1 MTETAWGATGQPRL
15 RRDAVGLT
23 GAIVMSAAIMGPAVS
38 TFFNPQFSTPF
49 SGEAA
54 PFVYLAYLVAI
65 LVVASGI
72 GEMARELPSAGAF
85 YTYVTHGLGR
95 RAGFITGGLMFI
107 AYALLPPAELGLI
120 GSYVQST
127 LRAEANIDVPWWLI
141 GLVPAA
147 AMIILAVEG
156 IRASLRT
163 ALILF
168 ATEVGVVVLLAIIVV
183 GHGGRSGLS
192 LHQLRPTAS
201 PHGFHGL
208 ATGFVFAALSFVGF
222 EAAATLGDEV
232 REPRR
237 LVPRAI
243 LFSSALVGLIYVFCV
258 WAEVN
263 GLGPAATNRLNGA
276 STPWN
281 DLAST
286 YASWLKWPVIVAS
299 VSSMFAV
306 MINSANGIARILNT
320 MARDGLLPRPLAV
333 VDRRRLT
340 PTRATLATG
349 AFAVACALIVGAA
362 SGGLANP
369 AGGSNVY
376 GYLGFLLTLGVL
388 PVYALTNVAAARYYA
403 RARRFRVVRHGL
415 LPLGGAALMVALL
428 VGQIVEQTGT
438 PYTWLPWVI
447 VAWVAAVSL
456 AALWLTRSRPRIPVL
471 ARSWPT

>member
-54 PFVYLAYLVAI
+54 PFVYLACLVAI

-192 LHQLRPTAS
+192 LHPLSPTAS

-222 EAAATLGDEV
+222 EAAAGLGQRGLAGGMAVD
-232 REPRR
+232 
-237 LVPRAI
+237 LAFGGGMALARAI
-243 LFSSALVGLIYVFCV
+243 
-258 WAEVN
+258 
-263 GLGPAATNRLNGA
+263 
-276 STPWN
+276 
-281 DLAST
+281 
-286 YASWLKWPVIVAS
+286 
-299 VSSMFAV
+299 
-306 MINSANGIARILNT
+306 
-320 MARDGLLPRPLAV
+320 
-333 VDRRRLT
+333 
-340 PTRATLATG
+340 
-349 AFAVACALIVGAA
+349 
-362 SGGLANP
+362 GLA
-369 AGGSNVY
+369 
-376 GYLGFLLTLGVL
+376 
-388 PVYALTNVAAARYYA
+388 
-403 RARRFRVVRHGL
+403 
-415 LPLGGAALMVALL
+415 LGGAPGFPCRAF
-428 VGQIVEQTGT
+428 G
-438 PYTWLPWVI
+438 
-447 VAWVAAVSL
+447 
-456 AALWLTRSRPRIPVL
+456 
-471 ARSWPT
+471 

>member
-1 MTETAWGATGQPRL
+1 MA
-15 RRDAVGLT
+15 
-23 GAIVMSAAIMGPAVS
+23 
-38 TFFNPQFSTPF
+38 
-49 SGEAA
+49 
-54 PFVYLAYLVAI
+54 
-65 LVVASGI
+65 ASGI
-72 GEMARELPSAGAF
+72 VEMAREWPSAGAF
-85 YTYVTHGLGR
+85 FTYVTRGLGP

-107 AYALLPPAELGLI
+107 AYALLPPAQLGLI

-127 LRAEANIDVPWWLI
+127 LRTEANIDVPWWLI
-141 GLVPAA
+141 GVVPAL
-147 AMIILAVEG
+147 AMIILALEG
-156 IRASLRT
+156 IRASLRM

-168 ATEVGVVVLLAIIVV
+168 ATEVGVVMLLAIVVV

-192 LHQLRPTAS
+192 LHPLSPTAS
-201 PHGFHGL
+201 PHGLPGL

-232 REPRR
+232 RQPRR
-237 LVPRAI
+237 LVPRAV
-243 LFSSALVGLIYVFCV
+243 LLSSALVGLIYVFCV

-263 GLGPAATNRLNGA
+263 GLGPAATSRLNGA

-281 DLAST
+281 DLASM
-286 YASWLKWPVIVAS
+286 YASWLKWPVIAAS

-320 MARDGLLPRPLAV
+320 MAREGLLPRPLAM

-349 AFAVACALIVGAA
+349 AFAVVCAMLVGAA
-362 SGGLANP
+362 SGGLATP
-369 AGGSNVY
+369 TGGSNVY

-388 PVYALTNVAAARYYA
+388 PVYALTNLAAARYYA

-415 LPLGGAALMVALL
+415 LPLGGATLMVALL
-428 VGQIVEQTGT
+428 VGQIVEQTDT

-447 VAWVAAVSL
+447 VAWVTAVSL
-456 AALWLTRSRPRIPVL
+456 AALWLMRGRPRLPVL
-471 ARSWPT
+471 AR